1 MSKYIIR
8 QLNSL
13 KNGLVNPREEWV
25 EKNRS
30 LLFSQISNTLPEKD
44 FSVHAKTSIFK
55 QIFLVISAAFD
66 VKMFRMVFK
75 PALFVLVIAIV
86 LPSFWIA
93 TGFAAYDALPGDTLY
108 GAKIVAEQT
117 HLAYASFVGDA
128 GKEIQLHMEFAN
140 RRANEVRRVI
150 NDPLKKDQAQQTVLN
165 LKMELDGANQK
176 LSQIKQ
182 SSTQERL
189 TVQIAKD
196 VQKNSGTIKQALQ
209 EVKESL
215 QVSSSTVDKNLSQ
228 EVVSAKSLVKDTDVH
243 AVEVAL
249 VSHVANSN
257 ALTDQD
263 ITNLVDTSLLA
274 SKEEVSSSEKGVE
287 QVKTIMAG
295 VKKEIADNSK
305 RMYDV
310 LSTST
315 KELNLK
321 IDSITKDT
329 ADAVEKSKAASLD
342 VDKKLTEVK
351 EFLNN
356 GNLTEAVGKLKE
368 VSDATK
374 QVENISDAT
383 LQKAQT
389 ILPVVQVIKMKDRVP
404 NAASSTIIFTS
415 VSTSIVISVST
426 TGAVF
431 STTSLNSI
439 TIPLVTSSS
448 PSSSRLVIP
457 SSSANIKP

>member
-1 MSKYIIR
+1 
-8 QLNSL
+8 
-13 KNGLVNPREEWV
+13 
-25 EKNRS
+25 
-30 LLFSQISNTLPEKD
+30 
-44 FSVHAKTSIFK
+44 
-55 QIFLVISAAFD
+55 
-66 VKMFRMVFK
+66 
-75 PALFVLVIAIV
+75 
-86 LPSFWIA
+86 
-93 TGFAAYDALPGDTLY
+93 
-108 GAKIVAEQT
+108 
-117 HLAYASFVGDA
+117 
-128 GKEIQLHMEFAN
+128 
-140 RRANEVRRVI
+140 
-150 NDPLKKDQAQQTVLN
+150 
-165 LKMELDGANQK
+165 
-176 LSQIKQ
+176 
-182 SSTQERL
+182 
-189 TVQIAKD
+189 
-196 VQKNSGTIKQALQ
+196 
-209 EVKESL
+209 
-215 QVSSSTVDKNLSQ
+215 
-228 EVVSAKSLVKDTDVH
+228 
-243 AVEVAL
+243 
-249 VSHVANSN
+249 
-257 ALTDQD
+257 
-263 ITNLVDTSLLA
+263 
-274 SKEEVSSSEKGVE
+274 VSSSEKGVE

-389 ILPVVQVIKMKDRVP
+389 ILPVVQVIKMKDRVS
-404 NAASSTIIFTS
+404 NSASSTIIFTS

-426 TGAVF
+426 TGTAF

-448 PSSSRLVIP
+448 PPSSSRFVTS
-457 SSSANIKP
+457 SSSAIIKP